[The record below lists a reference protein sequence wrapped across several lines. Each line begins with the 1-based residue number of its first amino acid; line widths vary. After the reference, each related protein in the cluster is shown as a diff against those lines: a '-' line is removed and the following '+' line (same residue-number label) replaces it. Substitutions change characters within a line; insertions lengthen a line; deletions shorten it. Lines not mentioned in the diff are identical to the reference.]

1 MTNFFEQTDYKMPV
15 TSNYMKFKD
24 GVNTFRVL
32 SSAIVGYEY
41 FKDDNKPVRSRHDFD
56 GTPGIKKDGEVK
68 HFWAFAVWNY
78 EAERIQILELT
89 QKGIMS
95 YMQSLINNK
104 KWGNPTGYDITVT
117 KTGAGLKTEYDT
129 MAEPHSVVDNKI
141 SEAWSKC
148 KIDLTELYEGGDPFK
163 PSNSQANKPAEEVA
177 QSVEPSGYTG
187 EVADTTGID
196 F

>member
-1 MTNFFEQTDYKMPV
+1 MTENFFGDNDYKMPV

-24 GVNTFRVL
+24 GTNTFRVL

-56 GTPGIKKDGEVK
+56 TTPGIKVGGEVK

-78 EAERIQILELT
+78 ADKKVQILELT
-89 QKGIMS
+89 QKGIMG
-95 YMQSLINNK
+95 YMQSLISNK
-104 KWGNPTGYDITVT
+104 KWGNPNGYDIVVT

-129 MAEPHSVVDNKI
+129 LAEPHSVLEDHI
-141 SEAWSKC
+141 AEAWSKC

-163 PSNSQANKPAEEVA
+163 PAPKEEKPVPEGKGYDG
-177 QSVEPSGYTG
+177 SVENPNLG
-187 EVADTTGID
+187 
-196 F
+196 